1 VLDQTAL
8 VLSFSPFPKVGEFM
22 SYSRRGF
29 LGSAIAASLASG
41 LDAQYLHA
49 QDKANGDASRPA
61 NPLGTGKR
69 PIIICAHNGVNYLDD
84 AFVFLKNGGDT
95 LEAALRVV
103 KGPEDDPNDDTVGLG
118 GLPNEE
124 GVVELDACCMH
135 GPTRRAG
142 SVGGVRN
149 IKNVSLVSK
158 AVMEHTGHVMLVGEG
173 AERFAVAVG
182 FPRENLLTERSRKI
196 WLLWKENHSTDD
208 WWGPGLADPLWKPP
222 SLPPAT
228 SPQTELWEERIK
240 RLEAHAERLGIEP
253 EFRMAAIRRVL
264 SPPTGT
270 IHCSALNEKG
280 EISGCTTTS
289 GLAFKLP
296 GRCGDSPI
304 IGAGCY
310 TDQDVGSAGATGSGE
325 ENIKVAGAHT
335 IVENM
340 RRGMSPLEAGM
351 DALRRIARNYNNDMS
366 KLKFIDM
373 KYYVLRKDGAYAGV
387 SLWEGSLKNPPQFAV
402 HDGTRRLEVTV
413 PLFKGVSHEFPPFP
427 VVLPDE
433 LKKDS
438 VYMK

>member
-1 VLDQTAL
+1 M
-8 VLSFSPFPKVGEFM
+8 PIN
-22 SYSRRGF
+22 RRGF
-29 LGSAIAASLASG
+29 LGSAIAASLATG
-41 LDAQYLHA
+41 LTSRDL
-49 QDKANGDASRPA
+49 NGQEKSKD
-61 NPLGTGKR
+61 GTPRSVEPSAAFKL
-69 PIIICAHNGVNYLDD
+69 PIIISANNGVNYLDQ

-95 LEAALRVV
+95 LDAALRVV
-103 KGPEDDPNDDTVGLG
+103 KGPEDDPNDDSVGLG

-196 WLLWKENHSTDD
+196 WLLWKENNSSDD
-208 WWGPGLADPLWKPP
+208 WWGPGIADPHWKAP
-222 SLPPAT
+222 SLPG
-228 SPQTELWEERIK
+228 SPQAELWKERIQ
-240 RLEAHAERLGIEP
+240 RLEAHAADLGIEP

-270 IHCSALNEKG
+270 IHCSALNDKG

-340 RRGMSPLEAGM
+340 RRGMSPLDAGL
-351 DALRRIARNYNNDMS
+351 DALKRIVRNYNTDMS
-366 KLKFIDM
+366 KLQFIDM
-373 KYYVLRKDGAYAGV
+373 TYYILRKDGAYAGV
-387 SLWEGSLKNPPQFAV
+387 SLWQGYSEKEPHTIAV
-402 HDGTRRLEVTV
+402 HDGTRRSEATV
-413 PLFKGVSHEFPPFP
+413 FLFKGASHEFPPFP
-427 VVLPDE
+427 VTVPEE
-433 LKKDS
+433 LKKHS
-438 VYMK
+438 VYVK